1 MHLGQKDLFW
11 GMDIEVVKQITELA
25 VHNTYKMGDKIF
37 SVGEKADHFYVLLK
51 GSVTMER
58 GTGKWHNANNPGE
71 LFGWSALINRGD
83 YAAQAVATVESEIL
97 KIEREA
103 FLNLLEQS
111 QKNKA
116 ILFEHLARML
126 GNQLLEVYL
135 HSAV

>member
-1 MHLGQKDLFW
+1 MYLGQKDLFW
-11 GMDIEVVKQITELA
+11 GMDIDVVKQITDLA
-25 VHNTYKMGDKIF
+25 VHNTYKQGDRIF
-37 SVGEKADHFYVLLK
+37 SVGEKADYFYVLLK

-58 GTGKWHNANNPGE
+58 GAGKWHNANNAGE

-97 KIEREA
+97 KIERDA
-103 FLNLLEQS
+103 FLNLLEES

-116 ILFEHLARML
+116 ILFQHLARML

-135 HSAV
+135 SSSV